1 MKKHHIGP
9 PTDCTTHSCDWA
21 YILSDDEN
29 SASYLACIPG
39 GGDCMPFNLLF
50 AEEIDGSRTDP
61 LSDAVRQMKL
71 IASNLTPPDDTYT
84 LSLFHVPYGVVPE
97 ALGATVMLGWVRH
110 DVALPSGGKYNVVTA
125 KSPPEDIARALGL
138 KKRESKEK

>member
-1 MKKHHIGP
+1 MKKHHIDP
-9 PTDCTTHSCDWA
+9 DCTTQSCDWA
-21 YILSDDEN
+21 RIEPEDEN
-29 SASYLACIPG
+29 IQPFLACIPG

-84 LSLFHVPYGVVPE
+84 LSLFHIPFGMVTE
-97 ALGATVMLGWVRH
+97 APGATLMLGWVRH
-110 DVALPSGGKYNVVTA
+110 DVELPSGVKYNVVTA

-138 KKRESKEK
+138 KKRESQEK